1 MFTTMLCHGIAPTG
15 FLLSKVVLI
24 PENKRGN
31 KCDSYNYRQ
40 IAISSLL
47 CKVFDIIILDS
58 QSKSL
63 GTDVLLFGFK
73 KSSSTVICTSLMLET
88 IDYYIEN
95 NTDCYL
101 LLLDASKAFDR
112 VEYVK
117 LFTILRDRKL
127 CPIVLR
133 LLMNMYINQTIQV
146 RWNNTLSYVCG
157 ISNGVKQGGC
167 LSPTLFSLY
176 IIPLT
181 YYGK

>member
-1 MFTTMLCHGIAPTG
+1 M
-15 FLLSKVVLI
+15 
-24 PENKRGN
+24 
-31 KCDSYNYRQ
+31 
-40 IAISSLL
+40 
-47 CKVFDIIILDS
+47 CKVFYIIILDS

-63 GTDVLLFGFK
+63 GTDVLQFGFK

-88 IDYYIEN
+88 IDCYVEN

-146 RWNNTLSYVCG
+146 RWNNTLSNVCG

-176 IIPLT
+176 INNLINILRQNNIGCW
-181 YYGK
+181 YGPHYMGVYSYADDISLLCPTAA

>member
-1 MFTTMLCHGIAPTG
+1 M
-15 FLLSKVVLI
+15 
-24 PENKRGN
+24 
-31 KCDSYNYRQ
+31 
-40 IAISSLL
+40 
-47 CKVFDIIILDS
+47 
-58 QSKSL
+58 
-63 GTDVLLFGFK
+63 GTDVLQFGFK

-88 IDYYIEN
+88 IDYYVEN

-117 LFTILRDRKL
+117 LFTILRDWKL

-146 RWNNTLSYVCG
+146 RWNNTLSNVCG

-176 IIPLT
+176 INNLINILRKNNICCR
-181 YYGK
+181 YGPHFRGVYGYADDISLLCPTVSGMKEKLKTCKTA

>member
-1 MFTTMLCHGIAPTG
+1 
-15 FLLSKVVLI
+15 
-24 PENKRGN
+24 
-31 KCDSYNYRQ
+31 
-40 IAISSLL
+40 
-47 CKVFDIIILDS
+47 
-58 QSKSL
+58 
-63 GTDVLLFGFK
+63 
-73 KSSSTVICTSLMLET
+73 MLET
-88 IDYYIEN
+88 IDYYVEN

-146 RWNNTLSYVCG
+146 RWNNTLSNVSG

-176 IIPLT
+176 INALINILRQNNIGCRYGPHYMGVYGYADDISLLCPTVSGMKEMLKTYAKLLQNSMAFYLT
-181 YYGK
+181 HLIASYFGLVRVKKQYILQWWQKESGPPH